1 MDIDYIFPWVNPN
14 DESWRLLFYKYRRPD
29 DVRDCRFRD
38 FGLLK
43 YVFRGI
49 AKNMPWIHKVHLIL
63 AQDTQLPSWINTE
76 TVNIVYHKDY
86 IPREFLPTF
95 NSHTIESFM
104 GNIKDLSEHI
114 IYGNDDVY
122 PLGPSSQEDWFT
134 DDGRPKIRYISSTVV
149 DSSFKKFCKRN
160 SDDLIKALRMK
171 NDSGNYVRPCHYS
184 TPLTMTAI
192 REATELLKKDI
203 KGGVTRLR
211 NFSTN
216 YNYYIFAAYSIFK
229 NQNEEVND
237 RDTFGKYFAMTSG
250 DGINEIVEFIKSKD
264 TPLLCINDTESASI
278 TKLEL
283 IKNAFEERFPEKCK
297 YEK

>member
-49 AKNMPWIHKVHLIL
+49 AKNMPWIHKVHIIL
-63 AQDTQLPSWINTE
+63 AQDTQLPNWINTDM
-76 TVNIVYHKDY
+76 VNVVYHKDY

-104 GNIKDLSEHI
+104 GSIKGLSEHI

-122 PLGPSSQEDWFT
+122 PLGPSSPEDWFT
-134 DDGRPKIRYISSTVV
+134 NDGKPKIRYVGSTIAN
-149 DSSFKKFCKRN
+149 SAFKQFCKRN
-160 SDDLIKALRMK
+160 SDDLSKALGL
-171 NDSGNYVRPCHYS
+171 NNEAGYYIRPCHYS
-184 TPLTMTAI
+184 TPLTLTAI
-192 REATELLKKDI
+192 KQTTELLQKSI

-237 RDTFGKYFAMTSG
+237 RDTFGKYFAMTSD
-250 DGINEIVEFIKSKD
+250 DGIKDIVDFIRMGDS
-264 TPLLCINDTESASI
+264 PVLCINDTESAGVS
-278 TKLEL
+278 KLQL
-283 IKNAFEERFPEKCK
+283 VVDAFKERFPEKCK